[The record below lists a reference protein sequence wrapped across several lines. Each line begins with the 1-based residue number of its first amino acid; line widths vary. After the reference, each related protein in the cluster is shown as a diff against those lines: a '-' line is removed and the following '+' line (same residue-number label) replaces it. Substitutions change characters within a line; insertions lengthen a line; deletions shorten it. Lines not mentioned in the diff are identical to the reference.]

1 MPGGFN
7 SSLREYS
14 VSEPHNS
21 HFSVVQVTWTSPNYR
36 FTMLHFEQRS
46 ALKCCISERCQFS
59 TSVKWHCFIGPNLP
73 SAILSLLQRK
83 HADSCTPV
91 RACSLHAHSHSSW
104 PAKQR
109 QPLRW
114 GEHSGFTSPSF
125 LCKKR
130 GFSSYPL
137 PPHTDRVRRHAATV
151 VSHGKLVY
159 VI

>member
-7 SSLREYS
+7 SSLREYG

-46 ALKCCISERCQFS
+46 APKCCISERERCQFS
-59 TSVKWHCFIGPNLP
+59 TNVKWHCFIGPNLP
-73 SAILSLLQRK
+73 SAILYLLQRK
-83 HADSCTPV
+83 HADSCIPL
-91 RACSLHAHSHSSW
+91 RAYSLHAHSHSSW
-104 PAKQR
+104 PAEQR

-114 GEHSGFTSPSF
+114 REHSGFTSPSF

-130 GFSSYPL
+130 GFFKLSFP
-137 PPHTDRVRRHAATV
+137 PPHQQHEMTCCNCGI
-151 VSHGKLVY
+151 SW
-159 VI
+159 